1 MRLEVQIERADMR
14 GDSTR
19 SNYATSRVHGQAE
32 SAISCTTAVET
43 KLESNH
49 HRLGL
54 IVASNMMLNQMLHL
68 LGCARSRESAFLSL
82 ERPNGR
88 PAG

>member
-19 SNYATSRVHGQAE
+19 SNGATSRVHGQAE
-32 SAISCTTAVET
+32 SAISCTTVVET

-68 LGCARSRESAFLSL
+68 LGCARSRGVGVLVA
-82 ERPNGR
+82 RAP
-88 PAG
+88 